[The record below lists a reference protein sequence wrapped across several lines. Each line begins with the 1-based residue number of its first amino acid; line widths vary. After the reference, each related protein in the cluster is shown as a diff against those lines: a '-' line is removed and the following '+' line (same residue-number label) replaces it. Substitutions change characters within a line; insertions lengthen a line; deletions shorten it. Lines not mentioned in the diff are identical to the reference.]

1 MLVMAALLMADDL
14 FEMEQRLQRRGSRRR
29 LRLSAG
35 ERPEAR
41 PPPESHGA
49 ARGRDCR
56 RAGGTL
62 SIVGRGCPVRQ
73 AIHPRGQ

>member
-1 MLVMAALLMADDL
+1 MLVMASLLMADDL
-14 FEMEQRLQRRGSRRR
+14 FEMEQRLQAAEAAAASGSP
-29 LRLSAG
+29 AANDH
-35 ERPEAR
+35 EAR
-41 PPPESHGA
+41 PPAESHGE

-73 AIHPRGQ
+73 AIHPLGH